1 MPGAGVAG
9 FTDILISYTY
19 KIAFGGTRGNDYG
32 LAAAVSIIIFI
43 IVGAVTIF
51 NFRYTGQ
58 LEEVSE
64 NV

>member
-1 MPGAGVAG
+1 M
-9 FTDILISYTY
+9 
-19 KIAFGGTRGNDYG
+19 AFGGARGSDYG
-32 LAAAVSIIIFI
+32 LAAAISIIIFI
-43 IVGAVTIF
+43 IVGLVTIF

>member
-1 MPGAGVAG
+1 M
-9 FTDILISYTY
+9 ISYTY
-19 KIAFGGTRGNDYG
+19 RIAFGGARGNDYG
-32 LAAAVSIIIFI
+32 LAAAISIIIFL
-43 IVGAVTIF
+43 IVAVITIF